1 MSIYS
6 IVLFFGGLGF
16 ILILVGY
23 IWGLSQALE
32 QGPIWG
38 LVYFFVPFAS
48 WVFHIKNWSKKN
60 IRKPFLIQLSGLL
73 MYFLLGIILAVLSR

>member
-32 QGPIWG
+32 QGALWG

-48 WVFHIKNWSKKN
+48 WVFHMKKWSHKKM
-60 IRKPFLIQLSGLL
+60 RKPFLIQLAGLL
-73 MYFLLGIILAVLSR
+73 MYFLLGIIIAVLSR

>member
-1 MSIYS
+1 MSIIS

-32 QGPIWG
+32 QGTLWG

-48 WVFHIKNWSKKN
+48 WVFHVKNWSNKK
-60 IRKPFLIQLSGLL
+60 IRKPFLLQIAGLL
-73 MYFLLGIILAVLSR
+73 MYFLLGIIIAVLSR